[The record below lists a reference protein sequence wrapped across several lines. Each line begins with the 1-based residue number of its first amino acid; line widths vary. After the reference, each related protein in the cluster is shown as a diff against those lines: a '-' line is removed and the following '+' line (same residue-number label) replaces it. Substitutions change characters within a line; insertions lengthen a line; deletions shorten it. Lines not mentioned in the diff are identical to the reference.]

1 MYVITTTETF
11 SDATRRA
18 DLNLQDFASIP
29 GRSHIWRLP
38 AGRLPETIISLVRSY
53 NTDEDKY
60 PQIAQELESKGFDVS
75 YDAGP
80 EVLWLEGSIYPEH
93 GQLAIAIILPK
104 PRSIQG
110 EANAMTSS
118 ALIDGTQN
126 IEENQQKTKLSL
138 AVGGMPTNLPPRSAR
153 SLEQKYHVEIRS
165 LADDGHPPAST
176 PLLQAG
182 DIVVLHAHECIEA
195 KSGGVA
201 MILIRYK
208 ITRLR

>member
-18 DLNLQDFASIP
+18 DLNLQDFVSIQ
-29 GRSHIWRLP
+29 GRSYIWRLP
-38 AGRLPETIISLVRSY
+38 SGGLPETIVSLVRSY
-53 NTDEDKY
+53 NTDGDKY
-60 PQIAQELESKGFDVS
+60 PQIAQELESKGFHVS

-93 GQLAIAIILPK
+93 GQLAIAISLPK

-110 EANAMTSS
+110 EANAMISS
-118 ALIDGTQN
+118 ALID
-126 IEENQQKTKLSL
+126 
-138 AVGGMPTNLPPRSAR
+138 GGMPTNLPPRSAR

-176 PLLQAG
+176 PLLRAG
-182 DIVVLHAHECIEA
+182 DIVVLHAHECIEP